1 MAHPPNRSTLVGID
15 VSTSS
20 VKVGLLRPH
29 GPRLDVFRA
38 PCRVRSPRPGWC
50 EAAPEDWWRALRA
63 ALGAVPRE
71 DRRSVCGVGLSVL
84 FPAWVA
90 LDRRGRPLRRA
101 ILYSDQRAAAEVDRL
116 GGRIPLAQ
124 LEARLGNRVVPGN
137 CSATALLW
145 LRRHEPH
152 VFRATHVFG
161 HANTYLLKRLTGRF
175 ALDLCNA
182 SLTGLMPAGEAALSE
197 DICAVFGIAPARL
210 PPLCGSSEVVGE
222 IAPHAARSLGL
233 PSGVPVVAGCGD
245 AVAATL
251 GAGVIER
258 GQVAYTAGSSDCFSL
273 VLSRAPTDTRLVNCR
288 FLGSRPWVSIAT
300 TTASGSALA
309 WAADAL
315 FGDRPARERLPAL
328 IRSALR
334 AGPGANGA
342 SFLPYLLGSR
352 TPLWNPRAR
361 GAFVGLTAAV
371 GRNDLARAVLEGAT
385 FASAQ
390 ALDCLLTAHRRR
402 AVTLIAAGGGTRSR
416 AWLRIRA
423 AVFRRP
429 LRVLRVSETST
440 LGAAMLAGLGA
451 GVFRTVEEAVRAT
464 EGLRGGVRV
473 APDPELVDRYRPL
486 YRAFSK
492 AQRIAL
498 AGP

>member
-1 MAHPPNRSTLVGID
+1 MAHPPNRSTLLGID
-15 VSTSS
+15 VGTSS
-20 VKVGLLRPH
+20 VKVGLLH
-29 GPRLDVFRA
+29 LQGPRLDIFRA

-50 EAAPEDWWRALRA
+50 EAAPEDWWRAVRV

-71 DRRSVCGVGLSVL
+71 ARRSVCGVGLSVL

-90 LDRRGRPLRRA
+90 LDRSGRPLRRA

-116 GGRIPLAQ
+116 GRRIPLAR
-124 LEARLGNRVVPGN
+124 LEERLGNRVVPGN

-182 SLTGLMPAGEAALSE
+182 SLTGLMPAGEATLSE
-197 DICAVFGIAPARL
+197 DLCALFGVAPARL
-210 PPLCGSSEVVGE
+210 PRLCGSSEVVGE
-222 IAPHAARSLGL
+222 ITPRAGRSLGL
-233 PSGVPVVAGCGD
+233 PSGLPVVAGCGD

-273 VLSRAPTDTRLVNCR
+273 VLSRAATDTRLVNCR

-315 FGDRPARERLPAL
+315 FGDRPAGQRLPAL

-334 AGPGANGA
+334 APPGANGVL
-342 SFLPYLLGSR
+342 FLPYLLGSR
-352 TPLWNPRAR
+352 TPLWSDRAR
-361 GAFVGLTAAV
+361 AAFLGLTAAV
-371 GRNDLARAVLEGAT
+371 GRNHLARAVLEGVT

-390 ALDCLLTAHRRR
+390 ALDTLLAAHRRR
-402 AVTLIAAGGGTRSR
+402 AVTLIAAGGGTRSH
-416 AWLRIRA
+416 AWLKIRA
-423 AVFRRP
+423 ALFRRP
-429 LRVLRVSETST
+429 LRVLRLAETST
-440 LGAAMLAGLGA
+440 LGATMLAGLGV
-451 GVFRTVEEAVRAT
+451 GLFRSVEEAVRAT
-464 EGLRGGVRV
+464 EGLRGGARV
-473 APDPELVDRYRPL
+473 APDRDLVARYRAL
-486 YRAFSK
+486 CGAFSE

-498 AGP
+498 GGP